1 MSSVRAPKDED
12 EEVRARLLAMMGRG
26 QSVAE
31 VIEQITGETPD
42 DDLVDLV
49 TARLRAAS
57 EDDEALDLAAFLRE
71 HESWMKEWA

>member
-1 MSSVRAPKDED
+1 
-12 EEVRARLLAMMGRG
+12 
-26 QSVAE
+26 VAE
-31 VIEQITGETPD
+31 VIEQITGEKPD

-71 HESWMKEWA
+71 HESWMQEWQ

>member
-42 DDLVDLV
+42 DEIVRLV
-49 TARLRAAS
+49 TERLRAAV
-57 EDDEALDLAAFLRE
+57 EDGEALDLSAFLTA
-71 HESWMKEWA
+71 HASWTEAWA

>member
-42 DDLVDLV
+42 DEIVRLV
-49 TARLRAAS
+49 TERLRAAA
-57 EDDEALDLAAFLRE
+57 EDGEALDLSAFLTA
-71 HESWMKEWA
+71 HASWTEAWA